1 MFHDID
7 IPSNNGC
14 RQDYVEISTGT
25 DADSAG
31 LTAEWRRC
39 GSDKDYSSTQLVFDS
54 SGPFVDVHFHSDHM
68 REGKGYRASYRAIE
82 SCGNETETTTHGT
95 FSSQNYPQNY
105 SNSQDCSSVIQF
117 NTSAYRVELKFQML
131 HTESFGDT
139 ASIDEECTLD
149 YVEIDNG
156 ERVQRRCGNWQ
167 GREGELHFRSR
178 GRTLVMRFVS
188 NDRTTAPGFRVTWN
202 AILSD
207 RSGALCPQGWEDL
220 ENFCFQINQNLSS
233 WVEGKLACQ
242 DRGAEL
248 VSVRDKETH
257 IFIQTEIKSR

>member
-188 NDRTTAPGFRVTWN
+188 NDRITAPGFRVTWN

-220 ENFCFQINQNLSS
+220 ENFCFQINQGLSS